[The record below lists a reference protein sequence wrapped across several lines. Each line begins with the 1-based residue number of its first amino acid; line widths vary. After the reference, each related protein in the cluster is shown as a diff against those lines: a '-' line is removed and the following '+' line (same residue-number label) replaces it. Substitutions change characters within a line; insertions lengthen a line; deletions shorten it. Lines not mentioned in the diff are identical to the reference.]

1 MNAALTPTAWTTGS
15 TEVFKTGTW
24 RALLPE
30 HVMRPSPCQQACP
43 VNGDIAQWIG
53 HARDGDLRR
62 AWEVLTLHNPFPAI
76 AGRICHHPCETAC
89 NRGAYDE
96 ALSICRLER
105 AAGDAALAA
114 DWQYA
119 PPEEERPGHIAVVGG
134 GPSGLSAAYQ
144 LRRRGWRV
152 SLYEARA
159 ELGGLMRY
167 GIPPYRLS
175 RAVLDGEIERI
186 VRLGVQVHVN
196 RALAGP
202 GDLEQLAARH
212 DAVYLATGA
221 AISRPLPQFPADAP
235 WLMQGSD
242 YLALSNAGKPPRL
255 GRRVAVIGGG
265 SAAMDVARSARRAGC
280 EVLLLALEPR
290 ERLPAQREELQ
301 EALEEGVVLH
311 DATLLRT
318 VVGDAG
324 QPLSL
329 GCIGVRMESA
339 VRGEA
344 PRITPVE
351 DSSFTLEADAVL
363 VAIGQQADLQPFG
376 ALESAGRLL
385 KVDAGQS
392 TSNPRIWAGGDVASL
407 ARFVTEAVGMG
418 KRAALDIDR
427 ALREL
432 PRVRPVLPPRTT
444 LADIATWYYPPA
456 RRPGERRLP
465 PGQRLADGAEVQLAL
480 TPQEV
485 AAEASRCF
493 SCGTCTSCDNCFQ
506 FCPDLAI
513 THVDGGYAVL
523 ADYCKGCGLC
533 VRECPTGSMLIRE
546 ETK

>member
-1 MNAALTPTAWTTGS
+1 MTATLTPTAWTTGS

-53 HARDGDLRR
+53 HARSGDLRR
-62 AWEVLTLHNPFPAI
+62 AWDVLTIHNPFPAI

-89 NRGAYDE
+89 NRGGYDE

-105 AAGDAALAA
+105 AAGDAALDAG
-114 DWQYA
+114 WQYV
-119 PPEEERPGHIAVVGG
+119 PPAEELPGHVAIVGG

-167 GIPPYRLS
+167 GIPPYRLA
-175 RAVLDGEIERI
+175 RRVLDGEIDRI
-186 VRLGVQVHVN
+186 VRLGVQVHCN
-196 RALAGP
+196 RRLDGP
-202 GDLEQLAARH
+202 GDLDRLAATH

-242 YLALSNAGKPPRL
+242 YLALSNAGQPPRL

-280 EVLLLALEPR
+280 EVMLLALEPR
-290 ERLPAQREELQ
+290 ERLPAQREELH
-301 EALEEGVVLH
+301 EALEEGIVLH
-311 DATLLRT
+311 DATLLGSVT
-318 VVGDAG
+318 GDAG
-324 QPLSL
+324 GPLSL
-329 GCIGVRMESA
+329 GCTRVRLESA

-344 PRITPVE
+344 PRVAPVE
-351 DSSFTLEADAVL
+351 GSGFTLQADAVL

-376 ALESAGRLL
+376 GLQAAGGLL
-385 KVDAGQS
+385 QVDAGQA
-392 TSNPRIWAGGDVASL
+392 TSNPRIWAGGDVASM

-427 ALREL
+427 ALRGL
-432 PRVRPVLPPRTT
+432 PRVKPVMPPRTT
-444 LADIATWYYPPA
+444 LADIATWYYPHA
-456 RRPGERRLP
+456 RRPSERRQP
-465 PGQRLADGAEVQLAL
+465 PEQRLADGGEVQLAL

-485 AAEASRCF
+485 AAESSRCF